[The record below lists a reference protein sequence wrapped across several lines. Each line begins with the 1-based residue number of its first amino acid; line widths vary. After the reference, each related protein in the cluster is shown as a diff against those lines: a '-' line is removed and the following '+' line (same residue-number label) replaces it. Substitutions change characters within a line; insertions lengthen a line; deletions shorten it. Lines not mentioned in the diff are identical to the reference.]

1 MTLRDLLEIASNN
14 PAGPLAF
21 FMLSPLTAGLAL
33 VMGRGEGSQSP
44 WKWLYSVLVYLAC
57 VPGVFS
63 VALSVYFFLFERRPL
78 FDADVFVQILPVVSM
93 LLTLWLIRQNVA
105 FSEIPG
111 FEKIST
117 LVSTIGMVILLM
129 FIVDRTHIIAF
140 TYVPI
145 QTLLLIFFGLILAI
159 RFGAKRL
166 FS

>member
-14 PAGPLAF
+14 PSGPLAF
-21 FMLSPLTAGLAL
+21 FALAPLTAALAL

-63 VALSVYFFLFERRPL
+63 VALSVYHFLFEKMSIYQ
-78 FDADVFVQILPVVSM
+78 ADVFVQILPVLSM
-93 LLTLWLIRQNVA
+93 VLTLWLIKKNVP

-117 LVSTIGMVILLM
+117 LVSTIGMVIVLM
-129 FIVDRTHIIAF
+129 FFVDRTRIFAF

-145 QTLLLIFFGLILAI
+145 HVLLLIFFGLILAI